1 MYNLLFCINSK
12 YIQLFKICLSSIV
25 RHSGFDSM
33 NVNIIHSSLKDSE
46 IEEIKR
52 LENSRLEINFIRF
65 DDLLLSS
72 SPTTG
77 RYPREIYYRL
87 FAPVLLP
94 DDIDRILYMDV
105 DLICINSLV

>member
-46 IEEIKR
+46 IEENQDHR
-52 LENSRLEINFIRF
+52 
-65 DDLLLSS
+65 
-72 SPTTG
+72 PAG
-77 RYPREIYYRL
+77 GMGYPCKGSIT
-87 FAPVLLP
+87 
-94 DDIDRILYMDV
+94 
-105 DLICINSLV
+105 S